1 MRATVASAPFSLRMN
16 TPVTNPADLRVE
28 YRRAALDEGDVAA
41 DPYRQFARWFDEAV
55 AAQVPEPNAMTLA
68 TVDAAGGPS
77 ARIVLLKAVDER
89 GLTFYTNYHSRKARE
104 LQPGAR
110 AAILFFWPELERQ
123 IRIEGAVEKV
133 DNAAAD
139 AYWMT
144 RPRMSRVGAWASP
157 QSEPLSG
164 RAALEARFA
173 EAEARYP
180 GDSVPRPPHWG
191 GYRLVPDA
199 FEFWQGR
206 ASRLHDRIIYRRID
220 QGEGVNWRIGRLA
233 P

>member
-1 MRATVASAPFSLRMN
+1 MN
-16 TPVTNPADLRVE
+16 TPATNPADLRVE

-41 DPYRQFARWFDEAV
+41 DPLRQFARWFDEAV

-77 ARIVLLKAVDER
+77 ARIVLLKAADER
-89 GLTFYTNYHSRKARE
+89 GLTFYTNYQSRKARE
-104 LQPGAR
+104 LRPGSR

-133 DNAAAD
+133 DSATAD
-139 AYWMT
+139 AYWT
-144 RPRMSRVGAWASP
+144 SRPRMSRVGAWASP
-157 QSEPLSG
+157 QSEPLPD

-173 EAEARYP
+173 QAEARYP
-180 GDSVPRPPHWG
+180 GDAVPRPPHWG
-191 GYRLVPDA
+191 GFRLVPDA

-206 ASRLHDRIIYRRID
+206 ASRLHDRIIYQRNG
-220 QGEGVNWRIGRLA
+220 QGEGANWRIGRLA

>member
-1 MRATVASAPFSLRMN
+1 MN
-16 TPVTNPADLRVE
+16 TSATNPADLRVE
-28 YRRAALDEGDVAA
+28 YKRAALGESDADA
-41 DPYRQFARWFDEAV
+41 DPFRQFARWFDEAV

-68 TVDAAGGPS
+68 TVDTAGGPS
-77 ARIVLLKAVDER
+77 ARIVLLKAADER
-89 GLTFYTNYHSRKARE
+89 GLTFYTNYQSRKARE
-104 LQPGAR
+104 LLPGAR

-133 DNAAAD
+133 DTATAD
-139 AYWMT
+139 AYWAS
-144 RPRMSRVGAWASP
+144 RPHLSQVGAWASP
-157 QSEPLSG
+157 QSEPLPD

-173 EAEARYP
+173 QAEARYP

-206 ASRLHDRIIYRRID
+206 TSRLHDRLIYHRDGQR
-220 QGEGVNWRIGRLA
+220 EGASWRIGRLA

>member
-1 MRATVASAPFSLRMN
+1 MN
-16 TPVTNPADLRVE
+16 NPATNPADLRVE
-28 YRRAALDEGDVAA
+28 YKRAALDEGDVDA
-41 DPYRQFARWFDEAV
+41 DPFRQFSRWFDEAV

-68 TVDAAGGPS
+68 TVDPAGGPS
-77 ARIVLLKAVDER
+77 ARIVLLKAADGR
-89 GLTFYTNYHSRKARE
+89 GLTFYTNYLSRKARE
-104 LQPGAR
+104 LQPGSR

-133 DNAAAD
+133 DSATAD
-139 AYWMT
+139 AYWIS

-157 QSEPLSG
+157 QSEPLPD

-173 EAEARYP
+173 QAEARYP

-206 ASRLHDRIIYRRID
+206 ASRLHDRLIYHRD
-220 QGEGVNWRIGRLA
+220 GQGEGASWRIGRLA